1 MQFKYYGDCHFFI
14 KIEEIHYNCK
24 IIKAK
29 EYIDQ
34 KWYKA
39 EVRKPS
45 VLFIFPA
52 F

>member
-1 MQFKYYGDCHFFI
+1 MQLKYNGEYHFVI
-14 KIEEIHYNCK
+14 KIEKVNCK

>member
-1 MQFKYYGDCHFFI
+1 MQLKYYDEYHFFI
-14 KIEEIHYNCK
+14 IIEEIHYNCK
-24 IIKAK
+24 IIKAI

-45 VLFIFPA
+45 VLFIFPV